1 MNLSESVAWTIAGC
15 CIFLVLMVIWD
26 EIRTEVRFRAW
37 QRHEGSEEQEYKKEK
52 DVQ

>member
-1 MNLSESVAWTIAGC
+1 MNLCGPVAWTIAGC
-15 CIFLVLMVIWD
+15 CIFLVLIVIWD

-37 QRHEGSEEQEYKKEK
+37 QRHEGLVGQEYKQEK